1 MNKEIKSA
9 QNRRY
14 YARHGKK
21 PDGIFLDQRTGRV
34 WEHNGYSKHIYWSRQ
49 MLDDLRSMYPNT
61 FNYEL
66 AHILGVSSRTMIRKA
81 MELGLKKDR
90 EWLTGVYR
98 ENVRVAC
105 CLNKVH
111 GNNGQFKKGVRSS
124 PDTEFKS
131 GTHKPLTDEQEAKR
145 RESLKRSWCLRR
157 AKERRKKNGIQELQ
171 KLG

>member
-1 MNKEIKSA
+1 MTDKEKKSA
-9 QNRRY
+9 KNRSY

-34 WEHNGYSKHIYWSRQ
+34 YEHRGYSKRIYWSRQ
-49 MLDDLRSMYPNT
+49 MLDDLRSMYTNT

-81 MELGLKKDR
+81 RELGLQKDR
-90 EWLTGVYR
+90 EWLSGVYR
-98 ENVRVAC
+98 ENVRVAH
-105 CLNKVH
+105 CLNKVR
-111 GNNGQFKKGVRSS
+111 GNSGQFKKGVRSS

-131 GTHKPLTDEQEAKR
+131 GRRKPLTDEQEAKR

-157 AKERRKKNGIQELQ
+157 AKERRRKNGVLS
-171 KLG
+171 

>member
-1 MNKEIKSA
+1 MTSWYAK
-9 QNRRY
+9 NR
-14 YARHGKK
+14 KK
-21 PDGIFLDQRTGRV
+21 PDGIFLDRRTGRV
-34 WEHNGYSKHIYWSRQ
+34 YEHRGYSKRIYWSRQ
-49 MLDDLRSMYPNT
+49 MVDDLKAMYPNT
-61 FNYEL
+61 FNYDL

-81 MELGLKKDR
+81 RELGLEKDR

-111 GNNGQFKKGVRSS
+111 GNKGQFKKGVRSS

-131 GTHKPLTDEQEAKR
+131 GRRKTLTDEQETKR

-157 AKERRKKNGIQELQ
+157 AKERRRKNDIQNCA
-171 KLG
+171 KH

>member
-1 MNKEIKSA
+1 MTSWYAK
-9 QNRRY
+9 NR
-14 YARHGKK
+14 KK
-21 PDGIFLDQRTGRV
+21 PDGIFLDRGTGRV
-34 WEHNGYSKHIYWSRQ
+34 YEHRGYSKRIYWSRQ
-49 MLDDLRSMYPNT
+49 MVDDLKAMYPTTLN
-61 FNYEL
+61 EDM
-66 AHILGVSSRTMIRKA
+66 AHIVGVSVRTMIRKA
-81 MELGLKKDR
+81 RDLGLEKDR

-111 GNNGQFKKGVRSS
+111 GNKGQFKKGVRSS
-124 PDTEFKS
+124 PDTEFKT
-131 GTHKPLTDEQEAKR
+131 GRMKPLTDEQEAKR